1 MKKNCALLIG
11 KHNSGSVPGKNYMEI
26 LGRPAVEYPLLAA
39 SHCDCIDK
47 IYVSTDSPVIMEIAS
62 RYDAEIIDRPAELAR
77 ADSPTEFVFQHAYE
91 IISKREPELG
101 MMALLFAN
109 SLDVLP
115 EYLEKGF
122 RMLTENDDYDSV
134 VSICQYNMFTPL
146 RARRLNID
154 STTEPI
160 LELEKLGIENAFD
173 RDAMGD
179 VYFVDFGVQV
189 VRPERCL
196 KDPLGGALPF
206 RWLGHK
212 QGAIVKDFGFDI
224 DAEWQIPTMQFW
236 LEKHGFTSRVTP
248 YDV

>member
-1 MKKNCALLIG
+1 MNKRCALLIG

-39 SHCDCIDK
+39 SHCKQIDK
-47 IYVSTDSPVIMEIAS
+47 IYVSTDSPIIMEIAS
-62 RYDAEIIDRPAELAR
+62 GFGAEIIERPAELAR
-77 ADSPTEFVFQHAYE
+77 AESPTEFVFQHAYE
-91 IISKREPELG
+91 IIKKKEPELE

-122 RMLTENDDYDSV
+122 KMLEDNQDFDAV
-134 VSICQYNMFTPL
+134 VSVCQYNMFTPL
-146 RARRLNID
+146 RARRLNSD
-154 STTEPI
+154 STTEPM
-160 LELEKLGIENAFD
+160 LALDELGIENAFD

-196 KDPLGGALPF
+196 RDPLAGSLPF

-212 QGAIVKDFGFDI
+212 QGAIIKDFGFDI
-224 DAEWQIPTMQFW
+224 DAKWQVATMQFW
-236 LEKHGFTSRVTP
+236 LEEHGFTTDKTP
-248 YDV
+248 YDD